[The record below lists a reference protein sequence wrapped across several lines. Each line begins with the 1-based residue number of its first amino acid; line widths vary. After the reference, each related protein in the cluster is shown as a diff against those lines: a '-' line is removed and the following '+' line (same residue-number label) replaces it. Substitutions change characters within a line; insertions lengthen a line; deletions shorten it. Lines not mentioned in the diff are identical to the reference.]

1 MFDVCQSWWTQTY
14 LYMLCMCVCEHDIWC
29 MTCLRT
35 MPGRGR
41 ERDRG
46 RDSLKPAEAEYIC
59 MLGVYVY
66 RLGRFVVLLP
76 VACTEGHRIHRT
88 GQSRTG
94 QGRTMQGRTG
104 QYSTELS
111 SSCCKLTAHL
121 DGRPTWRALMSCQ
134 IWVHRLWILMASHGS
149 MNRPGD
155 CHLWRISGLAATR
168 HMQSRKRTE
177 RERKRERGGRER
189 GRDKN

>member
-1 MFDVCQSWWTQTY
+1 
-14 LYMLCMCVCEHDIWC
+14 
-29 MTCLRT
+29 

-41 ERDRG
+41 ERGRG

-94 QGRTMQGRTG
+94 QGREGQDRAGQDSAGQDRTV
-104 QYSTELS
+104 QHRAEL
-111 SSCCKLTAHL
+111 KLLQTYRTSGWA
-121 DGRPTWRALMSCQ
+121 SN
-134 IWVHRLWILMASHGS
+134 MARINVVPDLGTPP
-149 MNRPGD
+149 MNING
-155 CHLWRISGLAATR
+155 ISR
-168 HMQSRKRTE
+168 
-177 RERKRERGGRER
+177 
-189 GRDKN
+189 

>member
-1 MFDVCQSWWTQTY
+1 MMHDMF
-14 LYMLCMCVCEHDIWC
+14 EHNA
-29 MTCLRT
+29 RQ
-35 MPGRGR
+35 GRGR
-41 ERDRG
+41 G
-46 RDSLKPAEAEYIC
+46 SLKPAEAEYIC
-59 MLGVYVY
+59 LLGVYVY

-94 QGRTMQGRTG
+94 QGREGQDRAGQDNAGQDRTG

-134 IWVHRLWILMASHGS
+134 IWVHRL
-149 MNRPGD
+149 
-155 CHLWRISGLAATR
+155 
-168 HMQSRKRTE
+168 
-177 RERKRERGGRER
+177 
-189 GRDKN
+189 